1 MSTQKEDRKLD
12 SLLYTDELTRIYNRR
27 YLKEVIPGH
36 LVKAEEEDF
45 TVALFMIDMDKFKN
59 INDTYGHGVGDKAL
73 KLFSRIISEE
83 SKDMGDAIRF
93 AGDEFVL
100 VLSKLDKKEARQV
113 GLNILQRLKDTTLKV
128 KDAEIVL
135 GCSMGISLFPKDG
148 KSLKKLFEKADE
160 ALYLAKDRG
169 RGTCVVFPDS
179 GKLLVPSKLDSILE
193 SPYIVGRDDVIQFMD
208 TQLSKKGNASV
219 FPVILGGSGTGKTRL
234 MMYAREM
241 AEKNLSFALYTKG
254 YSLWQTEIY
263 GAVFSAL
270 ERLFEQDRSISS
282 SVFSGLEDKYK
293 LVLKPYLPPWE
304 FKEAE
309 ATEEA
314 AGTDSSTLFEA
325 LTQAFFILREIGDGA
340 VLLDDVD
347 QIDQPS
353 LHFFDSQFTQEEE
366 KKLFF
371 VVSANSPDLLAGEEK
386 LLSLFDSM
394 PEIARSCE
402 VRRFHLDPLRLEH
415 IRQLTEKL
423 FDGKTLPAEAE
434 QTLLDRSGG
443 NALYIMEAISYLIL
457 KGKIEVVGDEWDL
470 SLVKPGD
477 IPSNISD
484 MLKERLLSMDKE
496 AVNVLKLASILGD
509 RINTR
514 QLAEMSQ
521 LKVPQVLDILVN
533 AQRALI
539 IEESP
544 NPEEFTFSHR
554 IDRSVF
560 YSLMSEEE
568 RRKYHSLAADI
579 EQRLAVG
586 SMDRV
591 VGKLAYH
598 FQSAGQLEQASKM
611 FSSLRDQ
618 LSSVSIS
625 KGARKILQKKMLTSS
640 MAKESPLE
648 EEDLA
653 KAVDLGRAFRTVL
666 NNFRLYPKEHENV
679 RNAVERFMELLKPFL
694 EEKTEVLSISSTPQ
708 ATLFNGQP
716 PPPTREDKRMTAD
729 LNEVLSLFGLQGVL
743 FLGGITKDE
752 VMRFLEPFNRHPED
766 VAGQWDVL
774 VDELELSHILPD
786 RKIFVAVSEHKVTL
800 DREELL
806 AQSPTVAKKPAEG
819 PAPSGPIAVPV
830 MEEEQL
836 GQLRKILDEFV
847 KEKQEL
853 LAAIQSQ
860 DIGKVEFQQLV
871 NLLQHTD
878 IAEAEKAVRKAQE
891 ISPEAEKAPLAEGEE
906 TPALKG
912 KYVGVLPDQDI
923 VGKTED
929 DLYPAFED
937 LNSEDTETRAKA
949 AAWLVNREPK
959 KLAEAGLMAVASNM
973 PLRARRLA
981 ATVIQKAGE
990 PAMEAFLE
998 KINPDAPI
1006 IPLPNFITVADLFVE
1021 SPKLLPILRR
1031 IALTGPTE
1039 TVRPTIEILD
1049 QIPGKEVNMILL
1061 EVFNEAAGKVK
1072 MDILSLFAKRRVIEA
1087 VPLLLELIK
1096 PKKAWEEEGRVSLQE
1111 KVCRTLGQIS
1121 ASEATD
1127 VLVSVAMVQK
1137 PWTLLKTKPDSI
1149 REAATW
1155 ALKQL
1160 PDKVKIRRALA
1171 VLKSDK
1177 SPLVRRAARQ

>member
-1 MSTQKEDRKLD
+1 MSTQKENRKLD
-12 SLLYTDELTRIYNRR
+12 SLLYTDELTKIYNRR
-27 YLKEVIPGH
+27 YLKEMIPGN
-36 LVKAEEEDF
+36 LAKAEEEGF
-45 TVALFMIDMDKFKN
+45 TVALYMIDMDKFKN

-73 KLFSRIISEE
+73 KLFSRILSEE
-83 SKDMGDAIRF
+83 GKDMGDAIRY

-100 VLSKLDKKEARQV
+100 VLSKLDKKEARQI

-128 KDAEIVL
+128 KDAEVML

-148 KSLKKLFEKADE
+148 KTLKTLFEKADE
-160 ALYLAKDRG
+160 ALYVAKDRG

-179 GKLLVPSKLDSILE
+179 GKLLVPSKLDSILDA
-193 SPYIVGRDDVIQFMD
+193 PYIVGRDDIIQFMD
-208 TQLSKKGNASV
+208 TQLSKKGNPSI
-219 FPVILGGSGTGKTRL
+219 FPVILGGDGAGKTRL
-234 MMYAREM
+234 MIYARER
-241 AEKNLSFALYTKG
+241 ANKNLSFTLYAKG
-254 YSLWQTEIY
+254 YPLWQTEIY

-270 ERLFEQDRSISS
+270 ERLFEQDRSISN

-293 LVLKPYLPPWE
+293 LVLKPYLPPWDM
-304 FKEAE
+304 KEVE
-309 ATEEA
+309 TIEEA
-314 AGTDSSTLFEA
+314 SGADSSTLFEA
-325 LTQAFFILREIGDGA
+325 LTQAFFILRETGDGA
-340 VLLDDVD
+340 VLLDDAD
-347 QIDQPS
+347 QVDQPS
-353 LHFFDSQFTQEEE
+353 LHFFDSQFAQEEG
-366 KKLFF
+366 KNLFF
-371 VVSANSPDLLAGEEK
+371 VASVNSPDLLAGEEK

-394 PEIARSCE
+394 PEAVRGCE
-402 VRRFHLDPLRLEH
+402 VQRFHLEPLRLEH

-443 NALYIMEAISYLIL
+443 NALFVMEALSFLIL

-470 SLVKPGD
+470 SLVKPDD

-496 AVNVLKLASILGD
+496 AVNVLKLASILGEK
-509 RINTR
+509 INTR
-514 QLAEMSQ
+514 QLAEMSN
-521 LKVPQVLDILVN
+521 LNAPQVLDILIN

-544 NPEEFTFSHR
+544 NPEEFTFTHHL
-554 IDRSVF
+554 DRTIF

-591 VGKLAYH
+591 AGKLAYH

-611 FSSLRDQ
+611 FSTLRDQ

-625 KGARKILQKKMLTSS
+625 KGARKILRKKMLTSS

-679 RNAVERFMELLKPFL
+679 KSAVERFMELLKPFL

-743 FLGGITKDE
+743 FLGGITKEE
-752 VMRFLEPFNRHPED
+752 VMRFLEPFTRHPED

-800 DREELL
+800 EREELI
-806 AQSPTVAKKPAEG
+806 AQSPMTAKEVSTPS
-819 PAPSGPIAVPV
+819 APSEPAAVPQ
-830 MEEEQL
+830 MQEEQL
-836 GQLRKILDEFV
+836 EQLRKILDEFV

-853 LAAIQSQ
+853 LEAIQSQ
-860 DIGKVEFQQLV
+860 DIGKVEFEQLV
-871 NLLQHTD
+871 NLLQHTN
-878 IAEAEKAVRKAQE
+878 IAEAEKAVRETQK
-891 ISPEAEKAPLAEGEE
+891 ISPAAEEAPPSEGEE
-906 TPALKG
+906 ALLPKG

-923 VGKTED
+923 VGKTEED
-929 DLYPAFED
+929 IYPAFED

-949 AAWLVNREPK
+949 AAWLVNQDPK
-959 KLAEAGLMAVASNM
+959 KLAEAGLTVVASNM

-1006 IPLPNFITVADLFVE
+1006 IPLINFVIVADLFVG

-1039 TVRPTIEILD
+1039 TVSSTIEILD

-1127 VLVSVAMVQK
+1127 ILVSVAMVQK
-1137 PWTLLKTKPDSI
+1137 PWTLLKTKPDSV

-1177 SPLVRRAARQ
+1177 SPQVRRAARQ

>member
-1 MSTQKEDRKLD
+1 MSTQKENRRLE
-12 SLLYTDELTRIYNRR
+12 SLLYIDELTKIYNRR
-27 YLKEVIPGH
+27 FLKEVIPGY
-36 LVKAEEEDF
+36 LVRAEEESF
-45 TVALFMIDMDKFKN
+45 TVALYMIDMDKFKN

-73 KLFSRIISEE
+73 KLFSRILSEE
-83 SKDMGDAIRF
+83 GKDIGDAIRY

-100 VLSKLDKKEARQV
+100 VLSKLDKKEARQI

-128 KDAEIVL
+128 KDAEITL

-148 KSLKKLFEKADE
+148 KTLKTLFEKADE
-160 ALYLAKDRG
+160 ALYVAKDRG

-179 GKLLVPSKLDSILE
+179 GKLLVPSKLDSILDT
-193 SPYIVGRDDVIQFMD
+193 PYIVGRDDIIQLMD
-208 TQLSKKGNASV
+208 TQLSKKGNPLI
-219 FPVILGGSGTGKTRL
+219 FPVLLGGSGTGKTRL
-234 MMYAREM
+234 MKYARER
-241 AEKNLSFALYTKG
+241 ADKNLSFTLYAKG
-254 YSLWQTEIY
+254 YPLWQTEIY
-263 GAVFSAL
+263 GAAFSAL
-270 ERLFEQDRSISS
+270 ERLFEQDRSISN

-293 LVLKPYLPPWE
+293 LVLKPYLPPWDL
-304 FKEAE
+304 KEVE
-309 ATEEA
+309 TTEEA
-314 AGTDSSTLFEA
+314 AGADSSTLFEA

-340 VLLDDVD
+340 VLLDDAD

-353 LHFFDSQFTQEEE
+353 LHFFDSQFAQEEG
-366 KKLFF
+366 KNLFF
-371 VVSANSPDLLAGEEK
+371 FASVNSPDLLAGEEK

-394 PEIARSCE
+394 PETVRDCE
-402 VRRFHLDPLRLEH
+402 VRRFHLEPLRLEH

-443 NALYIMEAISYLIL
+443 NALFVMEVLSFLIL

-470 SLVKPGD
+470 SLMKPDD

-484 MLKERLLSMDKE
+484 MLKERLMSMDKE

-514 QLAEMSQ
+514 QLAEMSN
-521 LKVPQVLDILVN
+521 LNVPQVLDILVN

-544 NPEEFTFSHR
+544 NPEEFTFTNR
-554 IDRSVF
+554 LDRTVF
-560 YSLMSEEE
+560 YSLMSDEE

-579 EQRLAVG
+579 EQKLAIG

-591 VGKLAYH
+591 VGRLAYH

-611 FSSLRDQ
+611 FSTLRDQ

-625 KGARKILQKKMLTSS
+625 KGARKILRKKMLTSS
-640 MAKESPLE
+640 MAKESQLE

-679 RNAVERFMELLKPFL
+679 KSAVERFMELLKPFL
-694 EEKTEVLSISSTPQ
+694 AEKTEVLSISSTPQ
-708 ATLFNGQP
+708 ETLFNGQP

-729 LNEVLSLFGLQGVL
+729 LHEVLSLFGLQGVL

-786 RKIFVAVSEHKVTL
+786 RKIFIAVSEHKVTL
-800 DREELL
+800 DREDLI
-806 AQSPTVAKKPAEG
+806 AQSPTTASEA
-819 PAPSGPIAVPV
+819 PAPSAPLTPTAPEAVPLV
-830 MEEEQL
+830 QDEQL
-836 GQLRKILDEFV
+836 EQLRKILDEFV

-853 LAAIQSQ
+853 LDAIQSQ

-878 IAEAEKAVRKAQE
+878 IAEAERSVRKAQE
-891 ISPEAEKAPLAEGEE
+891 ISSAAEEALPSAGKMAPL
-906 TPALKG
+906 PKG

-923 VGKTED
+923 VGKTEE

-937 LNSEDTETRAKA
+937 LNSGDTETRAKA
-949 AAWLVNREPK
+949 AAWLVNQEPK
-959 KLAEAGLMAVASNM
+959 KLAEAGLLAVASNM
-973 PLRARRLA
+973 PLKARRLA

-1021 SPKLLPILRR
+1021 SPKLLPVLCR

-1039 TVRPTIEILD
+1039 TVRPRSRSWTRFPEKRSMRLCSRCSTWPRERLRWIS
-1049 QIPGKEVNMILL
+1049 
-1061 EVFNEAAGKVK
+1061 
-1072 MDILSLFAKRRVIEA
+1072 SLFL
-1087 VPLLLELIK
+1087 P
-1096 PKKAWEEEGRVSLQE
+1096 
-1111 KVCRTLGQIS
+1111 S
-1121 ASEATD
+1121 AESSR
-1127 VLVSVAMVQK
+1127 LFPCS
-1137 PWTLLKTKPDSI
+1137 WN
-1149 REAATW
+1149 
-1155 ALKQL
+1155 
-1160 PDKVKIRRALA
+1160 
-1171 VLKSDK
+1171 
-1177 SPLVRRAARQ
+1177 

>member
-1 MSTQKEDRKLD
+1 MSIQKENRKLD

-27 YLKEVIPGH
+27 YLKEVIPGY
-36 LVKAEEEDF
+36 LLKAEEEGF

-73 KLFSRIISEE
+73 KLFSRILSEE
-83 SKDMGDAIRF
+83 SKDIGDAIRF

-100 VLSKLDKKEARQV
+100 VLSKMDKKEARQI
-113 GLNILQRLKDTTLKV
+113 GLNILQRLNDTTLKV
-128 KDAEIVL
+128 KDVEVML

-148 KSLKKLFEKADE
+148 KTLKTLFEKADE
-160 ALYLAKDRG
+160 ALYVAKDRG

-193 SPYIVGRDDVIQFMD
+193 SPYIVGRDDIIQFID
-208 TQLSKKGNASV
+208 TQLSKKGNPLI
-219 FPVILGGSGTGKTRL
+219 FPVFLGGSGTGKTRL
-234 MMYAREM
+234 MMYARER
-241 AEKNLSFALYTKG
+241 AEKNLSFPLYAKG
-254 YSLWQTEIY
+254 YPLWQTEIY
-263 GAVFSAL
+263 GAAFSAL
-270 ERLFEQDRSISS
+270 GRLFEQDKSISN
-282 SVFSGLEDKYK
+282 SVFSGLDEKYK
-293 LVLKPYLPPWE
+293 VALKPYLSPWDM
-304 FKEAE
+304 KEVE
-309 ATEEA
+309 MIQEA
-314 AGTDSSTLFEA
+314 AGADSSTLFEA
-325 LTQAFFILREIGDGA
+325 LTQAFFILRETGEGA
-340 VLLDDVD
+340 ILLDDAD
-347 QIDQPS
+347 QIDEPS
-353 LHFFDSQFTQEEE
+353 LHFFDSQFTQEEG
-366 KKLFF
+366 KRLFF
-371 VVSANSPDLLAGEEK
+371 IASLNSPDLLTGEEK

-394 PEIARSCE
+394 PETARGCE
-402 VRRFHLDPLRLEH
+402 VRRFHLEPLCLEH

-423 FDGKTLPAEAE
+423 FDRKTLPAEAA

-443 NALYIMEAISYLIL
+443 NALFVMEALSYLIL

-470 SLVKPGD
+470 SLVKPDD
-477 IPSNISD
+477 IPSDISG
-484 MLKERLLSMDKE
+484 MLKERLISMDKE
-496 AVNVLKLASILGD
+496 AVDVLKLASILGD

-521 LKVPQVLDILVN
+521 LNVPQVLDILVN

-560 YSLMSEEE
+560 YSLMSDEE

-579 EQRLAVG
+579 EQRLALG

-611 FSSLRDQ
+611 FSTLRNQ

-679 RNAVERFMELLKPFL
+679 KSAVERLMELLKPFL
-694 EEKTEVLSISSTPQ
+694 AEKTEMLSISSTPQ

-716 PPPTREDKRMTAD
+716 PPPTREDKRMTTD
-729 LNEVLSLFGLQGVL
+729 LHELLSLFGLQGVL

-752 VMRFLEPFNRHPED
+752 VMRFLEPFARHPED

-800 DREELL
+800 DRDELI
-806 AQSPTVAKKPAEG
+806 AQSPGTAREAPI
-819 PAPSGPIAVPV
+819 PSAPSGPAAVPMV
-830 MEEEQL
+830 EEKQL
-836 GQLRKILDEFV
+836 EQLRKVLDEFA

-853 LAAIQSQ
+853 LNAIQSH

-891 ISPEAEKAPLAEGEE
+891 RAPAAEEAPPSEGKEAPL
-906 TPALKG
+906 PKG

-937 LNSEDTETRAKA
+937 LNSGDTETRAKA
-949 AAWLVNREPK
+949 AAWLVKQDPK
-959 KLAEAGLMAVASNM
+959 RLAEAGFQAVASNM
-973 PLRARRLA
+973 PLKARRLA

-1006 IPLPNFITVADLFVE
+1006 IPLMNFVIVADLFIG

-1039 TVRPTIEILD
+1039 TVLSTIDILD
-1049 QIPGKEVNMILL
+1049 QIPGKEANMILL
-1061 EVFNEAAGKVK
+1061 EVFNMAAGKVK

-1096 PKKAWEEEGRVSLQE
+1096 PKKAWEEEGRISLQE

-1127 VLVSVAMVQK
+1127 TLVSVAMVQK
-1137 PWTLLKTKPDSI
+1137 PWTLLKTKPDSV

-1177 SPLVRRAARQ
+1177 SSLVRRAARQ

>member
-1 MSTQKEDRKLD
+1 MSTQKENRKLD
-12 SLLYTDELTRIYNRR
+12 SLLYADELTRIYNRR
-27 YLKEVIPGH
+27 YLKEVIPGY
-36 LVKAEEEDF
+36 LVKAEEEGF

-73 KLFSRIISEE
+73 KLFSRILSEE
-83 SKDMGDAIRF
+83 SKDIGEAIRY

-100 VLSKLDKKEARQV
+100 VLSKMDKKEARQI
-113 GLNILQRLKDTTLKV
+113 GLNILQRLNDTTLKV
-128 KDAEIVL
+128 KDAEIML

-148 KSLKKLFEKADE
+148 KTLKTLFEKADE
-160 ALYLAKDRG
+160 ALYVAKDRG

-193 SPYIVGRDDVIQFMD
+193 APYIVGRDDIIQFMD
-208 TQLSKKGNASV
+208 TQLSIKGNPLV
-219 FPVILGGSGTGKTRL
+219 FPVFLGGSGTGKTRL
-234 MMYAREM
+234 MMYARER
-241 AEKNLSFALYTKG
+241 AEKNFSFALYAKG
-254 YSLWQTEIY
+254 YPLWQTEIY
-263 GAVFSAL
+263 GAAFSAL
-270 ERLFEQDRSISS
+270 ERLFEQDKSISN
-282 SVFSGLEDKYK
+282 SVFSGLDEKYK
-293 LVLKPYLPPWE
+293 VVLKPYLPPWDM
-304 FKEAE
+304 KEVE
-309 ATEEA
+309 MTGEA
-314 AGTDSSTLFEA
+314 AGADSSTLFEA
-325 LTQAFFILREIGDGA
+325 LTQAFFILRETGDGA
-340 VLLDDVD
+340 VLLDDAD

-353 LHFFDSQFTQEEE
+353 LHFFDSQFTQEEG
-366 KKLFF
+366 KRLFF
-371 VVSANSPDLLAGEEK
+371 VASVNSPDLLAGEEK
-386 LLSLFDSM
+386 LLTLFDSL

-402 VRRFHLDPLRLEH
+402 VQRFHLEPLRLEH

-443 NALYIMEAISYLIL
+443 NALFVMEALSFLIL

-470 SLVKPGD
+470 SLVKPDD

-484 MLKERLLSMDKE
+484 MLKERLMSMDKD
-496 AVNVLKLASILGD
+496 ALNVLKLASILGEK
-509 RINTR
+509 INTR
-514 QLAEMSQ
+514 QLAEMSN
-521 LKVPQVLDILVN
+521 LNIPQVLDILVN

-544 NPEEFTFSHR
+544 NPEEFIFTHR
-554 IDRSVF
+554 LDRTVF

-579 EQRLAVG
+579 EQKLAVG

-591 VGKLAYH
+591 AGKLAYH

-611 FSSLRDQ
+611 FSTLRDQ

-648 EEDLA
+648 EEDLS

-679 RNAVERFMELLKPFL
+679 KSAVERFMELLKPFL
-694 EEKTEVLSISSTPQ
+694 EEKTEVLSISSTEQ

-716 PPPTREDKRMTAD
+716 PPVTREDKRMTAD
-729 LNEVLSLFGLQGVL
+729 LHEVLSLFGLQGVL
-743 FLGGITKDE
+743 FLGGITKEE
-752 VMRFLEPFNRHPED
+752 VMRFLEPFTRHPED

-806 AQSPTVAKKPAEG
+806 AQSPTTAREAPEKS
-819 PAPSGPIAVPV
+819 APSGPVAVPV

-836 GQLRKILDEFV
+836 EQLRKVLDEFV

-853 LAAIQSQ
+853 LNAIQSQ

-871 NLLQHTD
+871 NLLQHTN

-891 ISPEAEKAPLAEGEE
+891 RALAAEEALPSEGKEAPL
-906 TPALKG
+906 PKG
-912 KYVGVLPDQDI
+912 KYVGVLPDQEI
-923 VGKTED
+923 VGKTEED
-929 DLYPAFED
+929 IYPAFED
-937 LNSEDTETRAKA
+937 LNSDDTETRAKA
-949 AAWLVNREPK
+949 AAWLVNQDPK
-959 KLAEAGLMAVASNM
+959 KLAEAGLQAVASSM

-1006 IPLPNFITVADLFVE
+1006 IPLMNFVIVADLFIG
-1021 SPKLLPILRR
+1021 SPKLLPILRK

-1039 TVRPTIEILD
+1039 TVLSTIDILD
-1049 QIPGKEVNMILL
+1049 QIPGKEANMILL
-1061 EVFNEAAGKVK
+1061 EVFNQAAGKVK

-1096 PKKAWEEEGRVSLQE
+1096 PKKAWEEEGRISLQE
-1111 KVCRTLGQIS
+1111 KVCKTLGQIS

-1127 VLVSVAMVQK
+1127 TLVSVAMVQK
-1137 PWTLLKTKPDSI
+1137 PWTLLKTKPDSV

-1160 PDKVKIRRALA
+1160 PDKVKIRRALT

-1177 SPLVRRAARQ
+1177 SSLVRRAARQ

>member
-12 SLLYTDELTRIYNRR
+12 SLLYTDELTKIYNRR

-36 LVKAEEEDF
+36 LVRAEEEGF
-45 TVALFMIDMDKFKN
+45 TVAMYMIDMDKFKN
-59 INDTYGHGVGDKAL
+59 INDTYGHGIGDKAL
-73 KLFSRIISEE
+73 KLFSRIITEE
-83 SKDMGDAIRF
+83 SKDMGDAIRY

-100 VLSKLDKKEARQV
+100 VLSKLDKKEARQI

-148 KSLKKLFEKADE
+148 KTLKKLFEKADE
-160 ALYLAKDRG
+160 ALYVAKDRG

-193 SPYIVGRDDVIQFMD
+193 YPYIVGRDDIVQFMD
-208 TQLSKKGNASV
+208 TQLSKKGNPSV

-234 MMYAREM
+234 MMYARER
-241 AEKNLSFALYTKG
+241 AEKNLSFALYAKG
-254 YSLWQTEIY
+254 YPLWQTEIY

-270 ERLFEQDRSISS
+270 ERLFEQDRSISNK
-282 SVFSGLEDKYK
+282 VFSELEDKYK
-293 LVLKPYLPPWE
+293 LVLKPYLPPWD
-304 FKEAE
+304 FKEVE
-309 ATEEA
+309 TTEEA
-314 AGTDSSTLFEA
+314 AGADSSTLFEA

-347 QIDQPS
+347 QLDQPS
-353 LHFFDSQFTQEEE
+353 LHFFDSQFTQEEG

-371 VVSANSPDLLAGEEK
+371 AASVNSPDLLAGEEK

-394 PEIARSCE
+394 PETARGCE
-402 VRRFHLDPLRLEH
+402 VRRFHLEPLRLEH

-443 NALYIMEAISYLIL
+443 NALFVMEALSFLIL

-496 AVNVLKLASILGD
+496 ALNVLKLASILGEK
-509 RINTR
+509 IHTR
-514 QLAEMSQ
+514 QLAEMSK
-521 LKVPQVLDILVN
+521 LNVPQVLDILIN
-533 AQRALI
+533 ARRALI

-544 NPEEFTFSHR
+544 NPEEFTFTHR
-554 IDRSVF
+554 LDRTVF

-611 FSSLRDQ
+611 FSTLRDQ

-679 RNAVERFMELLKPFL
+679 KSAVERFMELLKPFL

-729 LNEVLSLFGLQGVL
+729 LHEVLSLFGLQGVL
-743 FLGGITKDE
+743 FLGGITKEE
-752 VMRFLEPFNRHPED
+752 VMRFLEPFTRHPED

-774 VDELELSHILPD
+774 VDELELSHVLPD

-800 DREELL
+800 DREDLL
-806 AQSPTVAKKPAEG
+806 AQSPTDAREAPASSAPAG
-819 PAPSGPIAVPV
+819 PVAVPL
-830 MEEEQL
+830 MQEEQL
-836 GQLRKILDEFV
+836 EQLRKILDEFV

-860 DIGKVEFQQLV
+860 DIGKVEFQQIL

-878 IAEAEKAVRKAQE
+878 IAEAERAVREAQE
-891 ISPEAEKAPLAEGEE
+891 RSRAAEEAPPAEGEGA
-906 TPALKG
+906 PLPKG

-923 VGKTED
+923 VGKAEE

-937 LNSEDTETRAKA
+937 LNSQDTETRAKA
-949 AAWLVNREPK
+949 ASWLVNQEPK

-1006 IPLPNFITVADLFVE
+1006 IPLINFVIVADLFVG
-1021 SPKLLPILRR
+1021 SPKLLPILRK

-1039 TVRPTIEILD
+1039 TVCSTIEILD

-1061 EVFNEAAGKVK
+1061 EVFNMAAGKVK

-1127 VLVSVAMVQK
+1127 ILVSVAMVQK
-1137 PWTLLKTKPDSI
+1137 PWTLLKTKPDSV

-1171 VLKSDK
+1171 VLKSDR
-1177 SPLVRRAARQ
+1177 SSLVRRAARQ

>member
-1 MSTQKEDRKLD
+1 MNTQKESRRR
-12 SLLYTDELTRIYNRR
+12 SLLYTDELTKIYNRR

-36 LVKAEEEDF
+36 LVRAEEEGF
-45 TVALFMIDMDKFKN
+45 TVALYMIDMDKFKN

-73 KLFSRIISEE
+73 KLFSRILSEE
-83 SKDMGDAIRF
+83 SKDMGEAIRY

-100 VLSKLDKKEARQV
+100 ALSRLNKKEARQI

-128 KDAEIVL
+128 KNAEITL
-135 GCSMGISLFPKDG
+135 GCSLGISLFPKDG
-148 KSLKKLFEKADE
+148 KSLKTLFEKADE
-160 ALYLAKDRG
+160 ALYMAKDRG

-193 SPYIVGRDDVIQFMD
+193 SPYIVGRDDIIQFMD
-208 TQLSKKGNASV
+208 KQLSKDGNPLI
-219 FPVILGGSGTGKTRL
+219 FPVLLGGSGTGKTRL
-234 MMYAREM
+234 MMYARER
-241 AEKNLSFALYTKG
+241 ANKNLSFALYAKG
-254 YSLWQTEIY
+254 YPLWQTEIY

-270 ERLFEQDRSISS
+270 ERLFEQDRSISNK
-282 SVFSGLEDKYK
+282 VFSELEDKYK
-293 LVLKPYLPPWE
+293 LVLKPYLPPWDL
-304 FKEAE
+304 KEVE
-309 ATEEA
+309 TTEEA
-314 AGTDSSTLFEA
+314 AGADSSTLFEA
-325 LTQAFFILREIGDGA
+325 LTRAFFILRETGDGA
-340 VLLDDVD
+340 VFLDDAD
-347 QIDQPS
+347 QVDQPS
-353 LHFFDSQFTQEEE
+353 LHFLDSQFTQEEE
-366 KKLFF
+366 KNLFF
-371 VVSANSPDLLAGEEK
+371 AATINSEDLLAGEEK

-394 PEIARSCE
+394 PETVRRCE
-402 VRRFHLDPLRLEH
+402 VRRFHLEPLRLEH
-415 IRQLTEKL
+415 IRQLSEKL

-443 NALYIMEAISYLIL
+443 NALYVMEALSYLIL

-470 SLVKPGD
+470 SLVKPDD

-484 MLKERLLSMDKE
+484 MLKGRLLSMDKD

-514 QLAEMSQ
+514 QLAELSK
-521 LKVPQVLDILVN
+521 LNIPQVLDILVN
-533 AQRALI
+533 AQRALL

-544 NPEEFTFSHR
+544 NHEEFTFSHR

-568 RRKYHSLAADI
+568 HRKYHSLAADI

-611 FSSLRDQ
+611 FSMMRNQLR
-618 LSSVSIS
+618 SVSIS
-625 KGARKILQKKMLTSS
+625 KGARKILQKKMLSSS

-653 KAVDLGRAFRTVL
+653 KAVDLGRSFRTVL

-679 RNAVERFMELLKPFL
+679 KSAVERFMELLKPFL
-694 EEKTEVLSISSTPQ
+694 AEKTEVLSISSTPQ

-716 PPPTREDKRMTAD
+716 PPPTREDKRMTQD
-729 LNEVLSLFGLQGVL
+729 LHEVLSLFGLQGVL

-752 VMRFLEPFNRHPED
+752 VMRFLEPFTRHPED

-774 VDELELSHILPD
+774 VDELELLHILPD

-800 DREELL
+800 DREDLI
-806 AQSPTVAKKPAEG
+806 AQSPTTAREALQV
-819 PAPSGPIAVPV
+819 PSGPGTAP
-830 MEEEQL
+830 MMQEEQL
-836 GQLRKILDEFV
+836 EQLRKILDEFV

-860 DIGKVEFQQLV
+860 DIGKVEFEQLV
-871 NLLQHTD
+871 NLLQHTN

-891 ISPEAEKAPLAEGEE
+891 ISPAAEEAPPSEGKEAPL
-906 TPALKG
+906 PKG
-912 KYVGVLPDQDI
+912 KYVGILPDQDI
-923 VGKTED
+923 SAKSED

-937 LNSEDTETRAKA
+937 LNSNDTETRAKA
-949 AAWLVNREPK
+949 AAWLVNQEPK

-973 PLRARRLA
+973 PLKARRLA

-990 PAMEAFLE
+990 PAIEAFLE
-998 KINPDAPI
+998 KINTDAPI
-1006 IPLPNFITVADLFVE
+1006 IPLPNFITVADLFVG

-1031 IALTGPTE
+1031 IALSGPTE

-1061 EVFNEAAGKVK
+1061 EVFNMAAGKVK

-1096 PKKAWEEEGRVSLQE
+1096 PKKIWEEESRISLQE
-1111 KVCRTLGQIS
+1111 KICKTLGQIS
-1121 ASEATD
+1121 ASEAADT
-1127 VLVSVAMVQK
+1127 LVSVAMVHK
-1137 PWTLLKTKPDSI
+1137 HWTLLKTKPDSV

-1171 VLKSDK
+1171 VLKGDK
-1177 SPLVRRAARQ
+1177 SSLVRQAARQ

>member
-12 SLLYTDELTRIYNRR
+12 SLLYTDELTKIYNRR

-36 LVKAEEEDF
+36 LVRAEEEGF
-45 TVALFMIDMDKFKN
+45 TVAMYMIDMDKFKN
-59 INDTYGHGVGDKAL
+59 INDTYGHGIGDKAL
-73 KLFSRIISEE
+73 KLFSRIITEE
-83 SKDMGDAIRF
+83 SKDMGDAIRY

-100 VLSKLDKKEARQV
+100 VLSKLDKKEARQI

-148 KSLKKLFEKADE
+148 KTLKKLFEKADE
-160 ALYLAKDRG
+160 ALYVAKDRG

-193 SPYIVGRDDVIQFMD
+193 YPYIVGRDDIVQFMD
-208 TQLSKKGNASV
+208 TQLSKKGNPSV

-234 MMYAREM
+234 MMYARER
-241 AEKNLSFALYTKG
+241 AEKNLSFALYAKG
-254 YSLWQTEIY
+254 YPLWQTEIY

-270 ERLFEQDRSISS
+270 ERLFEQDRSISNK
-282 SVFSGLEDKYK
+282 VFSELEDKYK
-293 LVLKPYLPPWE
+293 LVLKPYLPPWD
-304 FKEAE
+304 FKEVE
-309 ATEEA
+309 TTEEA
-314 AGTDSSTLFEA
+314 AGADSSTLFEA

-347 QIDQPS
+347 QLDQPS
-353 LHFFDSQFTQEEE
+353 LHFFDSQFTQEEG

-371 VVSANSPDLLAGEEK
+371 AASVNSPDLLAGEEK

-394 PEIARSCE
+394 PETARGCE
-402 VRRFHLDPLRLEH
+402 VRRFHLEPLRLEH

-443 NALYIMEAISYLIL
+443 NALFVMEALSFLIL

-496 AVNVLKLASILGD
+496 ALNVLKLASILGEK
-509 RINTR
+509 IHTR
-514 QLAEMSQ
+514 QLAEMSK
-521 LKVPQVLDILVN
+521 LNVPQVLDILIN
-533 AQRALI
+533 ARRALI

-544 NPEEFTFSHR
+544 NPEEFTFTHR
-554 IDRSVF
+554 LDRTVF

-611 FSSLRDQ
+611 FSTLRDQ

-679 RNAVERFMELLKPFL
+679 KSAVERFMELLKPFL

-729 LNEVLSLFGLQGVL
+729 LHEVLSLFGLQGVL
-743 FLGGITKDE
+743 FLGGITKEE
-752 VMRFLEPFNRHPED
+752 VMRFLEPFTRHPED

-774 VDELELSHILPD
+774 VDELELSHVLPD

-800 DREELL
+800 DREDLL
-806 AQSPTVAKKPAEG
+806 AQSPTDAREAPASSAPAG
-819 PAPSGPIAVPV
+819 PVAVPL
-830 MEEEQL
+830 MQEEQL
-836 GQLRKILDEFV
+836 EQLRKILDEFV

-860 DIGKVEFQQLV
+860 DIGKVEFQQIL

-891 ISPEAEKAPLAEGEE
+891 ISPEAEGAPPSEGEGA
-906 TPALKG
+906 PAPRG
-912 KYVGVLPDQDI
+912 KYVGIMPDQDI
-923 VGKTED
+923 VGKTEQ

-937 LNSEDTETRAKA
+937 LNSQDTETRAKA
-949 AAWLVNREPK
+949 ASWLVNQEPK

-1006 IPLPNFITVADLFVE
+1006 IPLINFVIVADLFVG
-1021 SPKLLPILRR
+1021 SPKLLPILRK

-1039 TVRPTIEILD
+1039 TVCSTIEILD

-1061 EVFNEAAGKVK
+1061 EVFNMAAGKVK

-1127 VLVSVAMVQK
+1127 ILVSVAMVQK
-1137 PWTLLKTKPDSI
+1137 PWTLLKTKPDSV

-1177 SPLVRRAARQ
+1177 SSLVRRAARQ